1 VEAEKRNSLIKAWE
15 ENEKAK
21 AVNKYVYPSVIS
33 LNTIVL
39 QTNQYCPFLENAII
53 NFFIDGN

>member
-1 VEAEKRNSLIKAWE
+1 VEKEKRNSLIKAWE

>member
-21 AVNKYVYPSVIS
+21 AENKYVFYPSVIS
-33 LNTIVL
+33 LSTIVL
-39 QTNQYCPFLENAII
+39 QTNQYCPFLENAITKL
-53 NFFIDGN
+53 FD

>member
-1 VEAEKRNSLIKAWE
+1 VETEKRNSLIKAWE